1 MLRRVIAVLVLV
13 IVAVLALKLAVGL
26 VIGLVSAVLWVAV
39 ITAAVVAVL
48 WARKTLKAPRRTR
61 EVKSGAAAPA
71 QPQPATH
78 EDRVEI
84 EMRRITEE
92 LRQQGRG

>member
-26 VIGLVSAVLWVAV
+26 VIGLVSAVLWVAL

-61 EVKSGAAAPA
+61 EVKSAAPA

>member
-26 VIGLVSAVLWVAV
+26 VVGLVSAVLWVVV
-39 ITAAVVAVL
+39 ITAAIVAVL
-48 WARKTLKAPRRTR
+48 WAGKTLKSPRRNR
-61 EVKSGAAAPA
+61 EVKPGPAPPS
-71 QPQPATH
+71 QPVTQ

>member
-26 VIGLVSAVLWVAV
+26 VIGLVSAVLWVV
-39 ITAAVVAVL
+39 LITAAVVAVL
-48 WARKTLKAPRRTR
+48 WARKTLKSPRRTR
-61 EVKSGAAAPA
+61 EVKSAAPA
-71 QPQPATH
+71 QQPATH

-92 LRQQGRG
+92 MRQQGRG